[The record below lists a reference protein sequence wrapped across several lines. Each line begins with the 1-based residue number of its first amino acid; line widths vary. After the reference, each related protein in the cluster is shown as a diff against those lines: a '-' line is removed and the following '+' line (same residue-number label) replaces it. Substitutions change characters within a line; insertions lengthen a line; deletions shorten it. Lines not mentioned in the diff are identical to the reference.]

1 MKENE
6 EIEIEQELKSDKDFD
21 VKISRCFGLV
31 GRKAIIKSTNEII
44 YAEYANKSDGPF
56 YCPVCLSEAIV
67 RKCSEKA
74 DHFAHNA
81 RQSPVVKMKDKTLHN
96 QCRDQILQFFQTNFP
111 QGNWQAERAIP
122 ENTEKGFKKVIPD
135 ISGRINEIPV
145 AVEVQLSPYTIK
157 RIFDKMIEY
166 QKRKVAVLYIIPLY
180 DELGDEPFRPRLY
193 EKYLHSIYYGR
204 IYYWTP
210 TKGAIISPVHFSPAK
225 RWIEA
230 TNWFD
235 TDLKEERSEGGFWL
249 TYRTVK
255 KPNYGQPVNLAK
267 DFEKEIRKGFEP
279 ANVKKTIPECTIYKD
294 NLKSWWDKDEYKDIE
309 NQFAVFNEQSKPDF
323 IRDYEYLDDYDDVFY
338 QE

>member
-31 GRKAIIKSTNEII
+31 GREAIIKSSNTII
-44 YAEYANKSDGPF
+44 SADDANKSDGPF

-81 RQSPVVKMKDKTLHN
+81 RQSPVVKMKDKSLHN
-96 QCRDQILQFFQTNFP
+96 KCRDQILEFLKTNFP
-111 QGNWQAERAIP
+111 AGNWQAERAIP

-157 RIFDKMIEY
+157 RIFDKLIEY

-180 DELGDEPFRPRLY
+180 EELGDEPFRPRLY

-210 TKGAIISPVHFSPAK
+210 NTGIMLAPVHFSPAK

-235 TDLKEERSEGGFWL
+235 SDLKEERSEGGFWL
-249 TYRTVK
+249 TYRTVR
-255 KPNYGQPVNLAK
+255 KPNYGQAINLATN
-267 DFEKEIRKGFEP
+267 FEKEIRKGFEP
-279 ANVKKTIPECTIYKD
+279 VNVKKAIPECTIYKD
-294 NLKSWWDKDEYKDIE
+294 NLKRWWDKDEYNDIE
-309 NQFAVFNEQSKPDF
+309 KQFAVFNEQPKPDF
-323 IRDYEYLDDYDDVFY
+323 IRNYEYLDNYDDEFY